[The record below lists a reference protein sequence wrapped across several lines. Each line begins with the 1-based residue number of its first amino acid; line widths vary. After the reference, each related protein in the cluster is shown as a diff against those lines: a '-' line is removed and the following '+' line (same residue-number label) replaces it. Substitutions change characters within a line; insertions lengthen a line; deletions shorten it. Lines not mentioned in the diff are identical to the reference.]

1 MWKSNNSLLNN
12 KQEEEEITTEI
23 RNEYFAMNEYNYAT
37 YQKLGDSTK
46 TVLRGKFIAVNTYVR
61 KKERRFQINNLIF
74 HLKKLEIKK
83 QTKLKASRRKK
94 IIKIRAEINEI
105 ENRKTTEKNQ
115 QNQKLVL

>member
-46 TVLRGKFIAVNTYVR
+46 TVLRGKFIAVNTYVS
-61 KKERRFQINNLIF
+61 KEEKSQISNQSLY
-74 HLKKLEIKK
+74 LKKLLVQKTKSKLNRRTEI
-83 QTKLKASRRKK
+83 TVIWRNVNK
-94 IIKIRAEINEI
+94 IE
-105 ENRKTTEKNQ
+105 
-115 QNQKLVL
+115 